1 MDTLTLTVEADD
13 SLYHQG
19 SPPPGPQGQRGSMFG
34 RYFTERYLWESIDHS
49 GRRAKRLKELIR
61 VTEHDANRLD
71 EEELSTA
78 VCNIVIE

>member
-13 SLYHQG
+13 SLYHHG
-19 SPPPGPQGQRGSMFG
+19 SPPPGPQGYRVSIFG

-78 VCNIVIE
+78 VCNLVIE